1 MTVYAVFEVDIADDP
16 GEVAVGRYET
26 YRDAVP
32 GLIERFGGRYLVRAQ
47 AAAGHWRDARPMGAG
62 T

>member
-16 GEVAVGRYET
+16 GDVAVGRYET

-32 GLIERFGGRYLVRAQ
+32 GLIERSAVATSCAQ